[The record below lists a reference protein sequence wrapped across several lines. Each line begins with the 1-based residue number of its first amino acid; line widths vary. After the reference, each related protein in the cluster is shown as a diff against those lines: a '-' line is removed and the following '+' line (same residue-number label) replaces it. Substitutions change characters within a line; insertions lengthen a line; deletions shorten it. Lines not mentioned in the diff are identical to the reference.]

1 MFFRGEKR
9 ANYLNKGKHA
19 WKTQRFKNAKT
30 VDMTRFLYVCIQRR
44 IICSPSHPDVIIG
57 SIKPLK
63 QVFSSVDYNLRKRKG
78 QKKGRLF
85 NWVCFRVFELTLC
98 PSFLLH
104 AYICEL

>member
-1 MFFRGEKR
+1 MDFIKR
-9 ANYLNKGKHA
+9 KRMPIESFTHQFEEITYLSDDLQVKA
-19 WKTQRFKNAKT
+19 LM
-30 VDMTRFLYVCIQRR
+30 MT
-44 IICSPSHPDVIIG
+44 PHPDVIIG
-57 SIKPLK
+57 YRKPLK